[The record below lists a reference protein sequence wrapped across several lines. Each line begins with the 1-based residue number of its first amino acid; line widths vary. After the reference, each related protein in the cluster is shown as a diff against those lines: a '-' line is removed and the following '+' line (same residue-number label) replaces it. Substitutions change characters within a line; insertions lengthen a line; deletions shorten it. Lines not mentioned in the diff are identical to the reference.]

1 MHRPPTV
8 LSHSVVAELQTSP
21 MVGLDVLIADLLDN
35 LTMHG
40 VVRDGS
46 VVSVKHNF
54 VCGGAVGRDVSGA
67 GVSFGTR
74 GVCPVRSAKT

>member
-21 MVGLDVLIADLLDN
+21 MVGLDVLIAN
-35 LTMHG
+35 FCLTG
-40 VVRDGS
+40 NAWRGDGS

-54 VCGGAVGRDVSGA
+54 VCGGRWA
-67 GVSFGTR
+67 GMSAGPEFLSARVAF
-74 GVCPVRSAKT
+74 VR